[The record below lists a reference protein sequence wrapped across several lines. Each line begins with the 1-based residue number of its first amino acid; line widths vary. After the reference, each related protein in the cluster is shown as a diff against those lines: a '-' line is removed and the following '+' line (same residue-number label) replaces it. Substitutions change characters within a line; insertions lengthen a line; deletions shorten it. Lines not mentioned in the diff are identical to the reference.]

1 MRVGV
6 AGVTL
11 TLKQE
16 VESVTAALRR
26 EALQRSELLQDAP
39 LVLGVLISGQ

>member
-1 MRVGV
+1 MAR
-6 AGVTL
+6 AEEAARRAEAST
-11 TLKQE
+11 KQE

-39 LVLGVLISGQ
+39 RDI